1 MSRILGTDIGNELQL
16 PEAIFDEED
25 QEWVNTTSE
34 LERGSNLNID
44 EYVQPEIERNYV
56 PLSEDIDPL
65 ERALEMYPV
74 EVEGGIG
81 QELEQMI
88 MT

>member
-1 MSRILGTDIGNELQL
+1 
-16 PEAIFDEED
+16 
-25 QEWVNTTSE
+25 V
-34 LERGSNLNID
+34 D
-44 EYVQPEIERNYV
+44 EYVQPELERNYV
-56 PLSEDIDPL
+56 PLSEDMDPL

-74 EVEGGIG
+74 EVEGGIS

>member
-56 PLSEDIDPL
+56 PLSEDLDSL

-74 EVEGGIG
+74 EVQGGVS
-81 QELEQMI
+81 
-88 MT
+88 